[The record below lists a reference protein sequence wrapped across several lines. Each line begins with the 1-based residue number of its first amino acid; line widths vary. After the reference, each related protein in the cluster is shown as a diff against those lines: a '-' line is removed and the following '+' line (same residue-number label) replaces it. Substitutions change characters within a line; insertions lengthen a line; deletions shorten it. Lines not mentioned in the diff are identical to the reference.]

1 MTRYG
6 KGHKERT
13 RRDILDVATSKLRV
27 DGIDGARVTDVMRDA
42 GLTHGGFYVHFESKD
57 DLVAEA
63 CAAGVVSAREA
74 VLGVASRAA
83 PADRV
88 HAVLDAYLTAQ
99 RRDSAGC
106 TLATLGGEIA
116 RQPAAVRARFTE
128 ELTRS
133 VEAIAPLLDGVD
145 EQHRGD
151 QVIAMVASMVG
162 AMMLS
167 RAVSDPKVSQRILE
181 VGRRAMGGAVE
192 RAGRPTERR
201 PAHQTPGK
209 RRQRT
214 SRA

>member
-1 MTRYG
+1 MTRYR

-27 DGIDGARVTDVMRDA
+27 DGIEGARVTDVMRDA
-42 GLTHGGFYVHFESKD
+42 GLTHGGFYVHFASKD

-74 VLGVASRAA
+74 VIGAASRAA
-83 PADRV
+83 PEERV
-88 HAVLDAYLTAQ
+88 RTVLDAYLTPQ

-116 RQPAAVRARFTE
+116 RQPESVRARFTE
-128 ELTRS
+128 ELTKS
-133 VEAIAPLLDGVD
+133 IEAIAPLLDGVD

-167 RAVSDPKVSQRILE
+167 RAVSDAKLSERILE
-181 VGRRAMGGAVE
+181 VGRRAMGGAVDH
-192 RAGRPTERR
+192 AGRPTE
-201 PAHQTPGK
+201 PHAAHQTPGK